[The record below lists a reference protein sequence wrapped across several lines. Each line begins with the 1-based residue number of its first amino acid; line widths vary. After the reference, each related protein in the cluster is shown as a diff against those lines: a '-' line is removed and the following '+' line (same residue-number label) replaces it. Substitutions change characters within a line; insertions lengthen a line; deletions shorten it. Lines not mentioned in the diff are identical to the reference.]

1 MRFIIFILSSILIIY
16 IGYVIGSDNAIKT
29 NEPTLGDLKNVKNDK
44 FISTKIQPLPFLS
57 RKQFKYNVVLKKNKN
72 KESKQ
77 QPKENDENNNNINK
91 NNDEVTTTS
100 TTATTPV
107 STNINNNNNNNND
120 FNTINMASKDG
131 TIYKCLIPKPIK
143 EAKEK
148 WIQIPTVETI
158 KESLS
163 NLKQKC
169 IKSANPGLWWSYEF
183 CYHDKVKQMHV
194 EKNEIQSEFILGSYI
209 DYPQNGAIKG
219 IDQSVLEKY
228 MKKEISEFPHSTSTP
243 SNSLPYFSEKYE
255 DGTVCEVLNIK
266 STNLYSDKSV
276 YIYIIL
282 YRHTE
287 VRYYCS
293 KDAIQPTI
301 QEIGEPSSCAY
312 LLKVLTNKMCIH
324 PLFQPKQN
332 KAMDIQCTK
341 V

>member
-16 IGYVIGSDNAIKT
+16 ISYVFGNDRPIT
-29 NEPTLGDLKNVKNDK
+29 TEPKLGDLQNVKNDK
-44 FISTKIQPLPFLS
+44 LMSSTMNSPLPFLS

-72 KESKQ
+72 KENKQKQ
-77 QPKENDENNNNINK
+77 QKQQQTKENSENTINNDENEDTKTITSTT
-91 NNDEVTTTS
+91 TTTS
-100 TTATTPV
+100 NTATTPV
-107 STNINNNNNNNND
+107 TTNNNNNNNE

-131 TIYKCLIPKPIK
+131 SIYKCLIPKPVK
-143 EAKEK
+143 EDKEK
-148 WIQIPTVETI
+148 WIQIPSIETI

-183 CYHDKVKQMHV
+183 CYHDKVRQMHV
-194 EKNEIQSEFILGSYI
+194 EKNEVQSEFILGNYI
-209 DYPQNGAIKG
+209 DSPQNGAIKG
-219 IDQSVLEKY
+219 VDQSVLEKY
-228 MKKEISEFPHSTSTP
+228 MKKEITEFPHVTTAP

-266 STNLYSDKSV
+266 
-276 YIYIIL
+276 
-282 YRHTE
+282 RHTE

-293 KDAIQPTI
+293 KDAVQPTI

-324 PLFQPKQN
+324 PLFQPKQK
-332 KAMDIQCTK
+332 KALDIQCTK
-341 V
+341 I